1 MAAGNPHSMEL
12 LRMDCWNVTSFFGKR
27 GAPVMSVRQLFDF
40 IINGELLPAT
50 HETYIADVRR
60 AAIFRWI
67 VCRKIVLSCNN
78 R

>member
-1 MAAGNPHSMEL
+1 
-12 LRMDCWNVTSFFGKR
+12 
-27 GAPVMSVRQLFDF
+27 MSVRQLFDF